1 MHFPK
6 ISVSFPLTLLTAAF
20 FLLGPGP
27 VYAGQNFERRTPLV
41 IAVEKVGPA
50 VVNIF
55 TEESAPAV
63 RNPFRNFGGSP
74 FDRFFD
80 NFFPPT
86 NSRRRSLGSGV
97 IINRDGYILTNE
109 HVVAKAVR
117 IKVTLIDKREYRAK
131 LIGADIKSDLAIIKI
146 DSKEPL
152 PFVEM
157 GCSDDLMI
165 GESVLAIGN
174 PFGLSHTVTTG
185 IISAINR
192 TIRPDKRRVYQD
204 FIQVDA
210 SINPGN
216 SGGPLLNINGSLI
229 GINTAIY
236 QEAEGI
242 GFAIPID
249 NARRIVNELIR
260 FGKVRRGWIGIS
272 VQDMTPEILEFF
284 KMDKQQGILVV
295 RIIKDSPAERAGL
308 KAGDIVLSLD
318 RPPINKKVDYRER
331 VSTYPIGNTIRFD
344 VLRDGKAAVA
354 RVRVSSIPE
363 EKISEFTRDWIG
375 LAARKIDSSLKR
387 KFGID
392 TEKGMVVVE
401 VVANSPSGKIGI
413 RPGDVIR
420 QINRTTI
427 DHDKDFR
434 EAIVEAGSR
443 DSVLLLVQRGRY
455 GYYVTLEP

>member
-6 ISVSFPLTLLTAAF
+6 ISVSFPLTLLTAAL
-20 FLLGPGP
+20 FLLGLGP

-318 RPPINKKVDYRER
+318 RHPINKKVDYRER

-344 VLRDGKAAVA
+344 ILRDGKAAVA

-375 LAARKIDSSLKR
+375 LAVGRIDPSLKR

>member
-1 MHFPK
+1 M
-6 ISVSFPLTLLTAAF
+6 
-20 FLLGPGP
+20 
-27 VYAGQNFERRTPLV
+27 V

-295 RIIKDSPAERAGL
+295 RVIKGSPAERAGL
-308 KAGDIVLSLD
+308 KAGDIVFSLD
-318 RPPINKKVDYRER
+318 RHPINKKVDYRER

-354 RVRVSSIPE
+354 RVRVSAIPE

-375 LAARKIDSSLKR
+375 LAAGKIDSSLKR

-392 TEKGMVVVE
+392 TEKGMVVLE